1 MSATISEAS
10 QSASGVTDR
19 RLMVQL
25 PLLVRGM
32 LTMSNFTPRH
42 SGCRSSAQE
51 TRVWISSRVAGVFAK
66 SVSKSIPHPLNA
78 GKPGHGGGPSFRII
92 VGASLV
98 KGALSAKTSP
108 RGARTGLHGGISTEN
123 NNGGRRGDRIGPC
136 RSGGRRHGLP
146 GHAFD
151 RDV

>member
-51 TRVWISSRVAGVFAK
+51 TRAWISSRVAGVFAK
-66 SVSKSIPHPLNA
+66 SVSKSIPHPPQCRKA
-78 GKPGHGGGPSFRII
+78 GHGGGPSFRII

-98 KGALSAKTSP
+98 NGALRAKFSQK
-108 RGARTGLHGGISTEN
+108 GARTKPHGGISTEGN
-123 NNGGRRGDRIGPC
+123 DGRPGDRIGQ
-136 RSGGRRHGLP
+136 RRGARRRHGFA
-146 GHAFD
+146 GYAFD